1 LNFKIPHFHLQN
13 EFTHNENGD
22 FILSVEEVLAMIL
35 IHAKQMAEKQIVSQI
50 RDCVF
55 TIPSNWD
62 LPKRQALY
70 VSAQL
75 ANLTVLSFIKENTAA
90 ALNYGFERQDIN
102 ASHLA
107 LFYNLGAS
115 STKVSLVEY
124 SAVNTSGRIIENV
137 RVLADEIDEEL
148 SARYFDF
155 VLAKHVG
162 KIFDELPARK
172 GEIIDWIFLIVFFR
186 KKKHF

>member
-1 LNFKIPHFHLQN
+1 
-13 EFTHNENGD
+13 
-22 FILSVEEVLAMIL
+22 MIL
-35 IHAKQMAEKQIVSQI
+35 IHAKQLAEKQIDSQI

-90 ALNYGFERQDIN
+90 ALAYGFERQDVN

-107 LFYNLGAS
+107 LFYNLGS
-115 STKVSLVEY
+115 SSVKVSLVEY
-124 SAVNTSGRIIENV
+124 SAVNVSGRNIENIK
-137 RVLADEIDEEL
+137 VLADETYEEL
-148 SARYFDF
+148 STRHLDLI
-155 VLAKHVG
+155 LAKHLAI
-162 KIFDELPARK
+162 IFDELPQRK
-172 GEIIDWIFLIVFFR
+172 GCILN
-186 KKKHF
+186 